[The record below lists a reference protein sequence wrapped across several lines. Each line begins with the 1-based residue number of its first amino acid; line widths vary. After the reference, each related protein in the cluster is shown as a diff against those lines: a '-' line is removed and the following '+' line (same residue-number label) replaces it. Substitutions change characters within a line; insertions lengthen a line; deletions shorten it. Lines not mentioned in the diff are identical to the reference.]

1 MHGLLSQ
8 WDLSLGTA
16 KSRGDR
22 FNRSP
27 LDRNHSE
34 LDDPALR
41 AALEIDYVNRNCIP
55 IGFHL
60 VSKKL

>member
-8 WDLSLGTA
+8 WDLFLGTA
-16 KSRGDR
+16 KPGGDR
-22 FNRSP
+22 FNRSS
-27 LDRNHSE
+27 LYRNHSE

-41 AALEIDYVNRNCIP
+41 AALKIDYVNRNCIP

-60 VSKKL
+60 VTKKL